1 MSLMAIFPLYISP
14 PRAKIADLQVQLEA
28 QQLKLL
34 EQAVTAQSSAQTPTP
49 QACSEHLCSR
59 CGRSLSTTSIDA
71 SSNASAKLSS
81 PTLTVRSCSLTEQ
94 FHLACLHVSV
104 VDCSSFSL
112 SLHFRVPQNTWKRLS
127 LETALLILSRAWSL
141 DVGSWNLMR

>member
-1 MSLMAIFPLYISP
+1 MSLMAIFPLYIF
-14 PRAKIADLQVQLEA
+14 QLEA

-104 VDCSSFSL
+104 ADCSSFALSL
-112 SLHFRVPQNTWKRLS
+112 SLSVHFRVPQNTWKRLS